1 MALGDEL
8 MRTIKDPEERKAEII
23 AASRELF
30 EKYGVEN
37 TKVSQIV
44 QKVGVAQGLFYYYF
58 RSKDEVIAAVI
69 EDVLSEIEEV
79 IKGIIND
86 PEKNFY
92 QKLAGY
98 IDLYL
103 TTIKRFMHSTNDKF
117 VELND
122 KIRQYRLDK
131 RAETYVISNLM
142 EIMNIGVR
150 EGALGIKYP
159 QDMMLM
165 VLYGISVI
173 MKSCVMDEDKL
184 FTMVEQ
190 GLNLPVGCLTSGHI

>member
-1 MALGDEL
+1 

>member
-1 MALGDEL
+1 
-8 MRTIKDPEERKAEII
+8 MRTIKAPEERKAEII

-44 QKVGVAQGLFYYYF
+44 KKVGVAQGLFYYYF

-69 EDVLSEIEEV
+69 EAVLSEIEEV
-79 IKGIIND
+79 IEGIIND

-103 TTIKRFMHSTNDKF
+103 TTIKRFVHSTNDKF

-122 KIRQYRLDK
+122 KVRQYRLDK
-131 RAETYVISNLM
+131 KAENYVISNLM

-150 EGALGIKYP
+150 EGALSIKYP

-165 VLYGISVI
+165 VLYGISAI
-173 MKSCVMDEDKL
+173 MKNCVMEENKL

-190 GLNLPVGCLTSGHI
+190 GLNLPVGCLISGHI

>member
-1 MALGDEL
+1 
-8 MRTIKDPEERKAEII
+8 MRTIKAPEERKAEII

-44 QKVGVAQGLFYYYF
+44 KKVGVAQGLFYYYF

-79 IKGIIND
+79 IEGIIND

-103 TTIKRFMHSTNDKF
+103 TTIKRFVHSTNDKF
-117 VELND
+117 VELNE
-122 KIRQYRLDK
+122 R
-131 RAETYVISNLM
+131 
-142 EIMNIGVR
+142 
-150 EGALGIKYP
+150 
-159 QDMMLM
+159 
-165 VLYGISVI
+165 
-173 MKSCVMDEDKL
+173 
-184 FTMVEQ
+184 
-190 GLNLPVGCLTSGHI
+190 